1 MCRKTRLILS
11 NPSRFLK
18 PGRLAVPK
26 LTKGSLDFRCT
37 IGYMPQTINVL
48 FLAAEAEPFVKVG
61 GLGDVAGTLPRALRA
76 LSNDEIKLDVRLVL
90 PRHSVIR
97 SDTLKAA
104 GIYSIPR
111 GQTEVPV
118 EAFEG
123 TLDGMPVYFLDGEPI
138 RSSGSVYSSN
148 SRLDSEKYVFF
159 SMAALE
165 LPRQI
170 NWEPNIIHAN
180 DWHTAL
186 TAYGNLVRRWDEKT
200 RRVSSLVTIH
210 NLPFLGPD
218 VKEQL
223 EEYGLPLANT
233 DLPDWARVMPMPL
246 GLWASDAIVAV
257 SPTYADEIL
266 HPEFGCGLQ
275 DFFRNRTDS
284 LRGILNGIDTVSFD
298 PKTDPALAANYGP
311 ETLSN
316 RRQNKTALQERAGL
330 PVDPDVPLLGIVS
343 RMDQAKGID
352 IALRGLK
359 MMARQDWQLVLLGAG
374 DPTLEQMAE
383 NLQLELPQRVRVET
397 RYDAKLARQ
406 IYGGSD
412 IFLMPSRYEP
422 CGISQMI
429 AMRYGS
435 VPVVRAVGGLH
446 DTVTEG
452 ETGFVFVDTKVKSF
466 NDALRRALNLYPD
479 RSRWMNL
486 QMAGMLQDFSWT
498 NSARKYLE
506 VYKKLM
512 SESAAPLR
520 MPGGLR
526 ES

>member
-1 MCRKTRLILS
+1 MS
-11 NPSRFLK
+11 
-18 PGRLAVPK
+18 
-26 LTKGSLDFRCT
+26 
-37 IGYMPQTINVL
+37 QTINVL

-76 LSNDEIKLDVRLVL
+76 LSNNEIKVDVRLVL
-90 PRHSVIR
+90 PHHAVIR
-97 SDTLKAA
+97 QDSLRPV

-111 GQTEVPV
+111 AQSEMQV
-118 EAFEG
+118 EAYEG
-123 TLDGMPVYFLDGEPI
+123 ILDGMPVYFINGDPI
-138 RSSGSVYSSN
+138 RASGSVYSSN
-148 SRLDSEKYVFF
+148 NKLDAEKYTFF
-159 SMAALE
+159 SLAALE
-165 LPRQI
+165 LPRQL

-186 TAYGNLVRRWDEKT
+186 AAYSNLVQRWGEKT
-200 RRVSSLVTIH
+200 RRVSSLVTSH

-218 VKEQL
+218 VKDIL

-246 GLWASDAIVAV
+246 GLWASDAMVAV

-266 HPEFGCGLQ
+266 HEEFGSGLQ
-275 DFFRNRTDS
+275 DFFRNRADS
-284 LRGILNGIDTVSFD
+284 LSGILNGIDISSFD
-298 PKTDPALAANYGP
+298 PQSDTALAANYRA
-311 ETLSN
+311 ETLDE
-316 RRQNKTALQERAGL
+316 RPRNKAALQERAGL
-330 PVDPDVPLLGIVS
+330 PVLPDVPLLGIVS

-352 IALRGLK
+352 IALKGLK
-359 MMARQDWQLVLLGAG
+359 MMAKQSWQLVLLGAG
-374 DPTLEQMAE
+374 DPKLEALARK
-383 NLQLELPQRVRVET
+383 LQEELPDRVCVET

-435 VPVVRAVGGLH
+435 VPLVRAVGGLH
-446 DTVTEG
+446 DTVTDS
-452 ETGFVFVDTKVKSF
+452 ETGFVFVDKRVKSF
-466 NDALRRALNLYPD
+466 NDTLRRALLVYPD
-479 RSRWMNL
+479 RARWTKL
-486 QMAGMLQDFSWT
+486 QRAGMAQDFSWP

-506 VYKKLM
+506 LYKKLM
-512 SESAAPLR
+512 NETIASHR
-520 MPGGLR
+520 TTNGTGIR

>member
-1 MCRKTRLILS
+1 
-11 NPSRFLK
+11 
-18 PGRLAVPK
+18 
-26 LTKGSLDFRCT
+26 
-37 IGYMPQTINVL
+37 MPQTINIL

-76 LSNDEIKLDVRLVL
+76 LSNDELKLDVRLAL
-90 PRHSVIR
+90 PYHSVIR
-97 SDTLKAA
+97 SEGLRAV

-111 GQTEVPV
+111 GKTEVQV

-123 TLDGMPVYFLDGEPI
+123 VLDGMPVYFLNGAPI

-148 SRLDSEKYVFF
+148 SKLDAEKYAFF
-159 SMAALE
+159 SLAALE

-186 TAYGNLVRRWDEKT
+186 AAYSNLVKRWNEKT

-218 VKEQL
+218 VKDLL

-266 HPEFGCGLQ
+266 LEEFGCGLQ

-284 LRGILNGIDTVSFD
+284 LHGILNGIDTASFD
-298 PKTDPALAANYGP
+298 PQTDPTLTANFNVR
-311 ETLSN
+311 TLSE
-316 RRQNKTALQERAGL
+316 RPRNKAALQERVGL
-330 PVDPDVPLLGIVS
+330 PINPDVPLLGMVS

-352 IALRGLK
+352 IALKGLK
-359 MMARQDWQLVLLGAG
+359 LMAKQDWQLVLLGAG
-374 DPTLEQMAE
+374 DPNLEATAKK
-383 NLQLELPQRVRVET
+383 LQEELPERVRVET

-435 VPVVRAVGGLH
+435 VPLVRAVGGLH
-446 DTVTEG
+446 DTVTDG
-452 ETGFVFVDTKVKSF
+452 ETGFVFIDTKVKSF
-466 NDALRRALNLYPD
+466 NDALRRALTLYSD
-479 RSRWMNL
+479 HSRWMNL
-486 QMAGMLQDFSWT
+486 QLAGMVQDFSWS

-506 VYKKLM
+506 VYQKLIAEGTT
-512 SESAAPLR
+512 SLR
-520 MPGGLR
+520 TTSGFGIR
-526 ES
+526 EG

>member
-1 MCRKTRLILS
+1 
-11 NPSRFLK
+11 
-18 PGRLAVPK
+18 
-26 LTKGSLDFRCT
+26 
-37 IGYMPQTINVL
+37 MPQTINVL

-76 LSNDEIKLDVRLVL
+76 LSNDELKLDVRLVL
-90 PRHSVIR
+90 PHHSVIR
-97 SDTLKAA
+97 SDTHKAV

-111 GQTEVPV
+111 GNTEVQV

-123 TLDGMPVYFLDGEPI
+123 VLDGMPVYFLNGDPI
-138 RSSGSVYSSN
+138 RSGGSVYSSN
-148 SRLDSEKYVFF
+148 SKLDGEKYTFF

-186 TAYGNLVRRWDEKT
+186 AAYGNLVKRWNEKT

-218 VKEQL
+218 VKELL

-284 LRGILNGIDTVSFD
+284 LRGILNGIDTAAWD
-298 PKTDPALAANYGP
+298 PQTDPTLAANF
-311 ETLSN
+311 EAQHLSE
-316 RRQNKTALQERAGL
+316 RPRNKAALQERVGL
-330 PVDPDVPLLGIVS
+330 PLNPDVPLLGMVS

-352 IALRGLK
+352 IALKGLK
-359 MMARQDWQLVLLGAG
+359 LMAKRDWQLVLLGAG
-374 DPTLEQMAE
+374 DPALEEAAKK
-383 NLQLELPQRVRVET
+383 LQEELPDRVRVET
-397 RYDAKLARQ
+397 RYDARLARQ

-412 IFLMPSRYEP
+412 VFLMPSRYEP

-435 VPVVRAVGGLH
+435 VPLVRAVGGLH
-446 DTVTEG
+446 DTVTDS
-452 ETGFVFVDTKVKSF
+452 ETGFVFIDAKVKAF
-466 NDALRRALNLYPD
+466 NDALRKALNLYPHH
-479 RSRWMNL
+479 SRWMNL
-486 QMAGMLQDFSWT
+486 QLAGMLQDFSWT

-506 VYKKLM
+506 VYQKLM
-512 SESAAPLR
+512 AESAVPLR
-520 MPGGLR
+520 NTGGLR
-526 ES
+526 LREG